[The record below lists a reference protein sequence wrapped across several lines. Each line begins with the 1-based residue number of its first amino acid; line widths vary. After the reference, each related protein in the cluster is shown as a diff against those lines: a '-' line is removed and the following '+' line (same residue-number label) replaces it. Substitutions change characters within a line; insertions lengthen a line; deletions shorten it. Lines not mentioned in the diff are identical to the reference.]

1 MDKIPVSPNI
11 FIPMHV
17 VLVGTQV
24 TGKANFMTVG
34 WCSRANANPPM
45 ISCGINKVHFTRGYQ
60 GKQNILG
67 QYPLIV
73 SAGKDRLLRTCFGCK
88 HRQVQSI

>member
-1 MDKIPVSPNI
+1 MDKIPISPNI

-45 ISCGINKVHFTRGYQ
+45 ISCGINKVHFT
-60 GKQNILG
+60 
-67 QYPLIV
+67 
-73 SAGKDRLLRTCFGCK
+73 
-88 HRQVQSI
+88 